1 MPSGDYRYFNAALS
15 MVNEAFITGDL
26 LRWARERRGLTYAD
40 LAQHLRVSLDVIRQ
54 WEDEESYPRFGK
66 AQELAHFLRI
76 PFGYL
81 FLSKRPSDEAPI
93 PDFRTVSDERPSKL
107 SPDFID
113 VLNQVLLKQEW
124 YKEYSEQDSV
134 KKLGFVG
141 HFRGITKVD
150 RVAESITQQ
159 LFLDDPSLRR
169 NCRDWRAYLTLLSR
183 TAQNAGV
190 LVMRSGIVGS
200 DPTRPLDVSEFRGFA
215 LADPV
220 APVVFINAK
229 DAVSAQIFTLIHE
242 LTHIWINQSGISNP
256 DPTELR
262 VHRFEEFCNKVAAE
276 VLVPADEFRAVWSA
290 ALDVDTFPAKLARTF
305 LVSPLVAIRRAFE
318 LHLIDESDF
327 FRLVKREKSKPIP
340 ARKPGG
346 DALRML
352 LSRNS
357 HRLTVGVL
365 SAVRQNRLMYRDAA
379 RLLGVSDTRVPQLL
393 RKRID

>member
-1 MPSGDYRYFNAALS
+1 MSSGDYGYVNADFS

-54 WEDEESYPRFGK
+54 WEDEESYPPLGK

-93 PDFRTVSDERPSKL
+93 PDFRTVSDKGPSAL

-113 VLNQVLLKQEW
+113 ILNQVLLKQEW
-124 YKEYSEQDSV
+124 YREYCEQDSV

-141 HFRGITKVD
+141 HFRGAVNVD
-150 RVAESITQQ
+150 RVAQSIKEQ
-159 LFLDDPSLRR
+159 LFLDDGALRR
-169 NCRDWRAYLTLLSR
+169 NCRDWGAYLALLSR
-183 TAQNAGV
+183 TAQDAGV

-200 DPTRPLDVSEFRGFA
+200 DTTRPLDVAEFRGFA
-215 LADPV
+215 LADAI

-242 LTHIWINQSGISNP
+242 LAHIWINQSGISNP
-256 DPTELR
+256 DPSELQA
-262 VHRFEEFCNKVAAE
+262 HRFEEFCNKVAAE
-276 VLVPADEFRAVWSA
+276 VLVPADDFLAAWSSVI
-290 ALDVDTFPAKLARTF
+290 DVDAFPTKFARTF
-305 LVSPLVAIRRAFE
+305 LVSPLVVIRRAFE
-318 LHLIDESDF
+318 LRAIGERDF

-340 ARKPGG
+340 MRKPGG

-357 HRLTVGVL
+357 HRLTIGVL
-365 SAVRQNRLMYRDAA
+365 GAVRQNRLMYRDAA
-379 RLLGVSDTRVPQLL
+379 KLLGVSDARVPQLL

>member
-1 MPSGDYRYFNAALS
+1 MSSGDFAHANVELR

-26 LRWARERRGLTYAD
+26 LRWARERRGLTYAE
-40 LAQHLRVSLDVIRQ
+40 LAKHLRVSIDVIRQ
-54 WEDEESYPRFGK
+54 WEDGDSYPPFGK
-66 AQELAHFLRI
+66 AQEVAHFLRI
-76 PFGYL
+76 PIGYL

-93 PDFRTVSDERPSKL
+93 PDFRTVSGRKPSEL

-124 YKEYSEQDSV
+124 WKEYCEQDSV
-134 KKLGFVG
+134 KKLAFVG
-141 HFRGITKVD
+141 QFRGPANAD
-150 RVAESITQQ
+150 RVAQSITNQ
-159 LFLDDPSLRR
+159 LLLDDPARRR

-183 TAQNAGV
+183 TAQDAGV

-200 DPTRPLDVSEFRGFA
+200 DPTRPLDVTEFRGFA
-215 LADPV
+215 LADPL

-242 LTHIWINQSGISNP
+242 LTHIWISQSGISNP
-256 DPTELR
+256 DPSEFR

-276 VLVPADEFRAVWSA
+276 VLVPTDDFRAAWSSVI
-290 ALDVDTFPAKLARTF
+290 DIDEFPAKLARTF
-305 LVSPLVAIRRAFE
+305 LVSPLVVIRRAFE
-318 LHLIDESDF
+318 FGLISEPDF

-379 RLLGVSDTRVPQLL
+379 KLLGVSDTRVPRLL
-393 RKRID
+393 KKRLD